1 VNAPGLGG
9 LTGREVLAL
18 RGLRFLGSPAMRKI
32 YLTSRICASFVP
44 FLLGGCAGWSQ
55 ETKQEE
61 AAYQVLGVL
70 DGAQTL
76 QGLKHPKCYAEANP
90 PLRGHP
96 GASEVVAWRA
106 FVGISHAGIT
116 EFLVKRE
123 ASPTALRVWEGL
135 GIGAEGKAVVLNWQL
150 GAKPWG
156 ARC

>member
-1 VNAPGLGG
+1 
-9 LTGREVLAL
+9 
-18 RGLRFLGSPAMRKI
+18 M
-32 YLTSRICASFVP
+32 SRIGAYWAYGYCDAQYRMRINNSNMQVNKAMNIKSFLYLPICV
-44 FLLGGCAGWSQ
+44 LLGGCAGWSQ

-61 AAYQVLGVL
+61 ASYLVLSVM